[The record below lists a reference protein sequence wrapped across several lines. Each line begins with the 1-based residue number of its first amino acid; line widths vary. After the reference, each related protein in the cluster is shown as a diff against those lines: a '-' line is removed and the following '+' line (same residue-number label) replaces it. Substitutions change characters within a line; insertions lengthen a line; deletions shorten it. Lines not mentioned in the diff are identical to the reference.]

1 MSERISFVKRV
12 SGCARIVY
20 GPGFAYTDRM
30 HPCVGAAAPGRGAT
44 PTRSVTHVRTTAAAF
59 LALGLSA
66 VPLAAQEPAPEAA
79 PERVRVV
86 RPGDTLWE
94 IARECLDDPFLWAE
108 IYRLN
113 ADVVRD
119 PALIHPGE
127 RLVLPACVGGEI
139 ARPAPQRGVAAG
151 PEVRE
156 VTVTLSP
163 VEAGAPVVPPGAFFR
178 AGILAPDA
186 EVSPVGVLAQK
197 QSPTVVSLEGAQLIS
212 LYDRVYV
219 KLAGAEGMRVG
230 DPIHFFRRGREV
242 KPFGRVYVSTG
253 IAVVEELDREVAT
266 AVVRVVYDRIT
277 PGDLAVRPE
286 RFPVRPGVSPVRPA
300 RALEGRVVASLV
312 PQPVHSTQDIVFLD
326 VGEAAGVSA
335 GDEFAAY
342 LPPRQE
348 PWGVRPE
355 IFVGR
360 LQVVRVTGATATARV
375 VELEHPAL
383 EPGIPVR
390 LVAEMP

>member
-1 MSERISFVKRV
+1 M
-12 SGCARIVY
+12 
-20 GPGFAYTDRM
+20 
-30 HPCVGAAAPGRGAT
+30 
-44 PTRSVTHVRTTAAAF
+44 THVRTTAAAF

-66 VPLAAQEPAPEAA
+66 APLAAQEPAPGAA

-139 ARPAPQRGVAAG
+139 PPPAPQRGAAAG

-156 VTVTLSP
+156 VTVTL
-163 VEAGAPVVPPGAFFR
+163 APAEGQPLFPPGTFFS
-178 AGILAPDA
+178 AGMLVPDTA
-186 EVSPVGVLAQK
+186 VSPVGVLVAK
-197 QSPTVVSLEGAQLIS
+197 QSPTVVSQQLAPLIS

-219 KLAGAEGMRVG
+219 DLAGAEGLRTG

-266 AVVRVVYDRIT
+266 AVVRVVYDQIT
-277 PGDLAVRPE
+277 PGDLAVRPA
-286 RFPVRPGVSPVRPA
+286 RFPVRPGVSPGRPA

-312 PQPVHSTQDIVFLD
+312 PQPVHSTHDVVFLD

-342 LPPRQE
+342 LPPRRE

-355 IFVGR
+355 IPVGR
-360 LQVVRVTGATATARV
+360 LQVVRVTGATATARI